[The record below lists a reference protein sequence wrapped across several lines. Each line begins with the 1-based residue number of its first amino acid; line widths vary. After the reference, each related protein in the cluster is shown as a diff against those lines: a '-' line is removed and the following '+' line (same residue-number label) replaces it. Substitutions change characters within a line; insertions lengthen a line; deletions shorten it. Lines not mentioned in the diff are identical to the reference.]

1 MSESGC
7 MSSVTAYSV
16 SRLTVGTQDHL
27 RGAQYPHAVNA
38 IEPPKTPSD
47 RVAYAIEHSGKTL
60 EEIAEKLGCTHATLS
75 QWQTGMTNVANA
87 KAGLLYKFAELT
99 GTDVRWILTGQGP
112 AISRY
117 TLTSELTRLGAALR
131 AMERKAPQQVETI
144 VRMVEAA
151 AGER

>member
-1 MSESGC
+1 M
-7 MSSVTAYSV
+7 ARSV
-16 SRLTVGTQDHL
+16 SALTDCRQDYLQGAGYL
-27 RGAQYPHAVNA
+27 RAVDA
-38 IEPPKTPSD
+38 LDPPKTPSD
-47 RVAYAIEHSGKTL
+47 RVAFAIEHSGKTL

-117 TLTSELTRLGAALR
+117 TLTSEMSRLGAALR

-151 AGER
+151 ANER